1 MFCWQQVGVDRLD
14 PGGGSSAVGDPTL
27 NVDPSRN
34 GIEPDIGFTGANDKV
49 AWVGWYETDSS
60 SLGLRDNEQVFAA
73 KIVADAAADGG
84 FHWQAVARDEDRGA
98 SAAGHHHRGSLK
110 IRWNLKVGGR
120 LKPGKYLITLRALDR
135 HRNVL
140 GYANPA
146 VVKISAS

>member
-1 MFCWQQVGVDRLD
+1 LAC
-14 PGGGSSAVGDPTL
+14 ATT
-27 NVDPSRN
+27 SR
-34 GIEPDIGFTGANDKV
+34 
-49 AWVGWYETDSS
+49 
-60 SLGLRDNEQVFAA
+60 VFAA

-84 FHWQAVARDEDRGA
+84 FHWQAVARDGDRGA

-110 IRWNLKVGGR
+110 IRWNLKVGGHR

-135 HRNVL
+135 HRNVP